1 MKKIFKSKKKN
12 KYIKKI
18 LLLLL
23 ISFFSAYML
32 SKIGVFKSENI
43 APKKYKEREH
53 ERFVEN
59 NRTVAGVCS
68 LISLPLMLG
77 ALAFM
82 ILTFIT
88 FNPGTADQYYGTVY
102 TPYSLIFLVPSFIL
116 AVVAFFKSKD
126 INFKSVNRLAAAE
139 VIINGIV
146 TLLGFVILILFT
158 SGSLF

>member
-1 MKKIFKSKKKN
+1 MRCPICEKE
-12 KYIKKI
+12 
-18 LLLLL
+18 LE
-23 ISFFSAYML
+23 AEL
-32 SKIGVFKSENI
+32 SSCPFCGTPLKEVDGEYQKGVFKSENI
-43 APKKYKEREH
+43 APKKYKERAH
-53 ERFVEN
+53 EKFVEN
-59 NRTVAGVCS
+59 NRTIAGVCS

-158 SGSLF
+158 SGTLL